1 MIATLRGTITAVGTD
16 YLVVETGGIGWRVM
30 VPSSVVQEAGGVGQ
44 PITLFTHLVVRENEL
59 SLYGCSSPEMLEFFR
74 LLLEVSGVGPRLALA
89 ILSALS
95 PDAVRQAVLREQP
108 ELLTRVPGVGR
119 KTARR
124 IVFQLKEK
132 LAAEGVP
139 AAGPPL
145 RESDA
150 EVIAALTALGY
161 SVVEAQTA
169 LQSLPD
175 EEMPLEER
183 IRQALAYFAAQ
194 GRG

>member
-16 YLVVETGGIGWRVM
+16 YLIVETGGIGWRVM

-59 SLYGCSSPEMLEFFR
+59 SLYGCSSLEMLEFFQ

-108 ELLTRVPGVGR
+108 EMLTRVPGVGR

-132 LAAEGVP
+132 LAAEEVP
-139 AAGPPL
+139 AVSL
-145 RESDA
+145 RESDT

-161 SVVEAQTA
+161 SVVEAQMA

-183 IRQALAYFAAQ
+183 IRRALAYFAAQ
-194 GRG
+194 GKG